1 MVQEEEFKVAS
12 NDWDMPFAFEHQ
24 PKLRVQNKNQ
34 TSAKI
39 ASTPI
44 QVERQEETKAINDTP
59 TVAKITSQSQIHKDQ
74 ASVKRSESELK
85 ALIE

>member
-12 NDWDMPFAFEHQ
+12 NDWDMPFAFGHQ
-24 PKLRVQNKNQ
+24 SKPRVQNKNQ

-44 QVERQEETKAINDTP
+44 QVER
-59 TVAKITSQSQIHKDQ
+59 
-74 ASVKRSESELK
+74 
-85 ALIE
+85 